1 MNNSKLKGISLR
13 FRIFIFM
20 ILMVVISSIFVA
32 IVTLIEY
39 NNQSEY
45 YHNERLERKEN
56 QLILSLNYVIQN
68 SIFTNDN
75 IIKNI
80 SDSKIDEISNIQNI
94 EFKLYDLNGNLIK
107 NSDLG
112 SNIDLLELK
121 IPNIIID
128 KFKSENIYRYVENNI
143 DNKNYKVAYDILKD
157 QNKTPI
163 GILYIPYYEF
173 DFFNYDKLNSILYG
187 LGLVLFNIIIISTL
201 FAYLLSRYIT
211 KPLFQISN
219 RLKSTKLSQGY
230 NKITL
235 KNPPRELAELV
246 NSYNLMIDELEVNA
260 VKLAKSERES
270 AWREMA
276 KQVAHEIKNPLTPMR
291 LTIQSFQRNF
301 SADKENIDTIV
312 NEFSNTLIQQIDV
325 LTSIASAFSDFAKMP
340 EQKKELLNVKEIIES
355 GLDIFDKNFINFSFD
370 NNEILANLDKSQLI
384 RVLTNLVKNAIQSI
398 PEGRTPFID
407 VYLSSTNSNVI
418 IKISDNGSGIEEENR
433 LKIFEPRFTT
443 KSSGMGLGL
452 SMISSIIKSFNGTID
467 FETKKNIGTTFSLT
481 FPKN

>member
-94 EFKLYDLNGNLIK
+94 EFKLYGLNGDLIK
-107 NSDLG
+107 NSDLD
-112 SNIDLLELK
+112 SNVDLLELK
-121 IPNIIID
+121 IPNTIID
-128 KFKSENIYRYVENNI
+128 KFKSENINRYVENNI
-143 DNKNYKVAYDILKD
+143 NNKNYKVAYDILKD
-157 QNKTPI
+157 QNKRPI

-173 DFFNYDKLNSILYG
+173 DVFNYDKLNSILYG

-219 RLKSTKLSQGY
+219 RLKSTKLSQDD

-398 PEGRTPFID
+398 PEGRTPLID

>member
-94 EFKLYDLNGNLIK
+94 EFKLYGLNGDLIK
-107 NSDLG
+107 NSDLD
-112 SNIDLLELK
+112 SNVDLLELK
-121 IPNIIID
+121 IPNTIID
-128 KFKSENIYRYVENNI
+128 KFKSVNINRYVENNI

-157 QNKTPI
+157 QNKRPI

-173 DFFNYDKLNSILYG
+173 DVFNYDKLNSILYG

-219 RLKSTKLSQGY
+219 RLKSTKLSQDD

-235 KNPPRELAELV
+235 KNPPREL
-246 NSYNLMIDELEVNA
+246 D
-260 VKLAKSERES
+260 
-270 AWREMA
+270 
-276 KQVAHEIKNPLTPMR
+276 
-291 LTIQSFQRNF
+291 
-301 SADKENIDTIV
+301 
-312 NEFSNTLIQQIDV
+312 
-325 LTSIASAFSDFAKMP
+325 
-340 EQKKELLNVKEIIES
+340 
-355 GLDIFDKNFINFSFD
+355 
-370 NNEILANLDKSQLI
+370 
-384 RVLTNLVKNAIQSI
+384 
-398 PEGRTPFID
+398 
-407 VYLSSTNSNVI
+407 
-418 IKISDNGSGIEEENR
+418 
-433 LKIFEPRFTT
+433 
-443 KSSGMGLGL
+443 
-452 SMISSIIKSFNGTID
+452 
-467 FETKKNIGTTFSLT
+467 
-481 FPKN
+481 

>member
-219 RLKSTKLSQGY
+219 RLKSTKLSQGD

>member
-219 RLKSTKLSQGY
+219 RLKSTKLSQGD

-398 PEGRTPFID
+398 PVGRTPFID

-481 FPKN
+481 FPKT

>member
-128 KFKSENIYRYVENNI
+128 KFKSENINRYVENNI

-219 RLKSTKLSQGY
+219 RLKSTKLSQGD

>member
-94 EFKLYDLNGNLIK
+94 EFKLYVLNGDLIK
-107 NSDLG
+107 NSDLD
-112 SNIDLLELK
+112 SNVDLLELK
-121 IPNIIID
+121 IPNTIID
-128 KFKSENIYRYVENNI
+128 KFKSENINRYVENNI

-157 QNKTPI
+157 QNKRPI

-173 DFFNYDKLNSILYG
+173 DVFNYDKLNSILYG

-219 RLKSTKLSQGY
+219 RLKSTKLSQDD

-398 PEGRTPFID
+398 PEGRTPLID